1 MQRISKVFTLMG
13 AILALAFCLASCK
26 ANVDDEPTM
35 YTVTVSSAIEHGK
48 VSVDKTSAEA
58 GATIKLTATADS
70 GYELDSY
77 SVKDA
82 SANEL
87 TVTDGTFT
95 MPKSNV
101 TVTATFTALPPDTA
115 TYTVKHLQ
123 QNISDDD
130 YTLNESETKTGTVGQ
145 PTAASA
151 KSYDG
156 FTAQTVTQVTV
167 AASGTVVEIKYDR
180 KSYTVTFNANGGS
193 TVTAQTVLY
202 GATATKPADPTKT
215 ATTTTEYTF
224 ADWYNG
230 ETAFDFATPITDDIT
245 LKAKWNETAL
255 YTVTLTGGANA
266 TISGGN
272 TTQEGLSDAMETVTF
287 TANDGYYFE
296 DFMDIT
302 SNGITATRTSD
313 SVVTVS
319 GTPTGNASITIPDAT
334 EQQAT
339 TYSITLTGPYTSFT
353 LVMEYQEGD
362 TWNDMATKYPD
373 YIKIYSGYVGF
384 HTDGL
389 ICDKATGKKVSSTD
403 VIDPNK
409 TYNIE

>member
-13 AILALAFCLASCK
+13 AILALAFGLASCK
-26 ANVDDEPTM
+26 ANVDDDPTM
-35 YTVTVSSAIEHGK
+35 YTVTVSSSIEHGK

-58 GATIKLTATADS
+58 GATVKLTATADS

-82 SANEL
+82 SVNEL

-101 TVTATFTALPPDTA
+101 TVSATFKETAE
-115 TYTVKHLQ
+115 TVNQKAAAAVIAKI
-123 QNISDDD
+123 NAI
-130 YTLNESETKTGTVGQ
+130 GTVEYTDESKAKIDEAC
-145 PTAASA
+145 TA
-151 KSYDG
+151 
-156 FTAQTVTQVTV
+156 
-167 AASGTVVEIKYDR
+167 
-180 KSYTVTFNANGGS
+180 
-193 TVTAQTVLY
+193 Y
-202 GATATKPADPTKT
+202 GALTETQKALIPA
-215 ATTTTEYTF
+215 
-224 ADWYNG
+224 
-230 ETAFDFATPITDDIT
+230 ETLAVLTNAESTYGT
-245 LKAKWNETAL
+245 LKAAAEQQTAT

-296 DFMDIT
+296 DFTDIT

-339 TYSITLTGPYTSFT
+339 TYSITLTGPYTNFT

-389 ICDKATGKKVSSTD
+389 IQDKATGKKVSSTD

-409 TYNIE
+409 TYEIQ